1 MVRVIKYTLIHGV
14 EEEEPRFQLHRRPQ
28 AEIELETN
36 VKKDERTKNKG
47 KS

>member
-14 EEEEPRFQLHRRPQ
+14 EEEEQRFRLHRRSQ

-36 VKKDERTKNKG
+36 VERDERTKNEG
-47 KS
+47 KA